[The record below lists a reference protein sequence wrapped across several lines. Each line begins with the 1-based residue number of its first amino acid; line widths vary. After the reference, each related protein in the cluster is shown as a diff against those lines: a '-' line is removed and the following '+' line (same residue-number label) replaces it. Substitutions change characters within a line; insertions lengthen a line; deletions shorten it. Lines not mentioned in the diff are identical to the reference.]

1 MTNKQDNVALY
12 VKYACVEHFPTKN
25 TFFKTDKRWLDKLR
39 GHVNRGT

>member
-25 TFFKTDKRWLDKLR
+25 TFFK
-39 GHVNRGT
+39 NR